1 MLWWHSDG
9 LRRTAAWLPVLCA
22 LVCVALLW
30 AGCSKPAPN
39 PLPGR
44 WEGENKLTGK
54 TVYWEFLPDGRLF
67 TDNFTTQQEF
77 RYRVEQPDV
86 LRISFSG
93 KFQKD
98 VQQDEL
104 VYHFEMEP
112 DMLIFIISG
121 HKDRYKR
128 VPGS

>member
-1 MLWWHSDG
+1 MLRWHNRVMRCG
-9 LRRTAAWLPVLCA
+9 MAWALALCA
-22 LVCVALLW
+22 IALVAVLG
-30 AGCSKPAPN
+30 AGCKAAPN

-54 TVYWEFLPDGRLF
+54 QVYWEFMPDGRLF
-67 TDNFTTQQEF
+67 TDNFTTQHEF

-93 KFQKD
+93 KFQKE
-98 VQQDEL
+98 VAPDEL
-104 VYHFEMEP
+104 VYHFAIERER
-112 DMLIFIISG
+112 LFFYYGG
-121 HKDRYKR
+121 HKDFYDR